1 MGPLRIFAQVIG
13 IVAMLINVLSY
24 QCKKQRPLIVMQL
37 VSSTFYAVNL
47 FILDAPTGCVLN
59 LVGICRAL
67 VFSNKK
73 FFRADRKIWIAVF
86 SLASA
91 GVYALTFL
99 VFGKDP
105 TAKNL
110 IIEFLPVIGM
120 IATTVG
126 FYRDGAKDVRLLSL
140 INSPCWL
147 VYHLTTKSI
156 GGIAGEVVMLISII
170 VGYLRHDRK
179 KPAADGEESVGKNA
193 SGDASENSVESTG
206 ENTSESAD
214 ENACENTGK
223 NAGGDHTAE

>member
-1 MGPLRIFAQVIG
+1 MGPMRIFAQVIG

-99 VFGKDP
+99 VFGKEP

-147 VYHLTTKSI
+147 VYHLTTRSI
-156 GGIAGEVVMLISII
+156 GGIAGEVVMLISI
-170 VGYLRHDRK
+170 VVRYLRHDRK
-179 KPAADGEESVGKNA
+179 KPEETAQAYEVNEAEAATAEGSATDVSADGGAGE
-193 SGDASENSVESTG
+193 ENS
-206 ENTSESAD
+206 
-214 ENACENTGK
+214 
-223 NAGGDHTAE
+223 AGHDS

>member
-59 LVGICRAL
+59 LVGICRAI

-105 TAKNL
+105 TPVNL

-156 GGIAGEVVMLISII
+156 GGIAGEVVMLISIV

-214 ENACENTGK
+214 ENACENTCE

>member
-1 MGPLRIFAQVIG
+1 
-13 IVAMLINVLSY
+13 
-24 QCKKQRPLIVMQL
+24 
-37 VSSTFYAVNL
+37 L

-59 LVGICRAL
+59 LVGICRAI

-105 TAKNL
+105 TPVNL

-147 VYHLTTKSI
+147 VYHLTSKSI
-156 GGIAGEVVMLISII
+156 GGIAGEVVMLISIV

-179 KPAADGEESVGKNA
+179 KPAADGGEIEGKNVCEEA
-193 SGDASENSVESTG
+193 AEN
-206 ENTSESAD
+206 AD
-214 ENACENTGK
+214 EIKSGR
-223 NAGGDHTAE
+223 

>member
-1 MGPLRIFAQVIG
+1 MGPMRIFAQVIG

-59 LVGICRAL
+59 LVGICRAI

-99 VFGKDP
+99 VFGKEP

-147 VYHLTTKSI
+147 VYHLTTRSI
-156 GGIAGEVVMLISII
+156 GGIAGEVVMLISIV

-179 KPAADGEESVGKNA
+179 KPEETAQADEVNEAEAAAAERSVA
-193 SGDASENSVESTG
+193 DVSVEDDSSSAEENSAGPDDGPESG
-206 ENTSESAD
+206 RS
-214 ENACENTGK
+214 
-223 NAGGDHTAE
+223 

>member
-105 TAKNL
+105 TPVNL
-110 IIEFLPVIGM
+110 VIEFLPVIGM

-156 GGIAGEVVMLISII
+156 GGIAGEVVMLISIV

-179 KPAADGEESVGKNA
+179 KPAAEDGGIEGKNEGESEGENEGESEGEVA
-193 SGDASENSVESTG
+193 GEIARENS
-206 ENTSESAD
+206 
-214 ENACENTGK
+214 
-223 NAGGDHTAE
+223 GGDHTAE

>member
-1 MGPLRIFAQVIG
+1 MRIFAQVIG

-24 QCKKQRPLIVMQL
+24 QCKKQRPLILMQL

-59 LVGICRAL
+59 LVGICRAI

-99 VFGKDP
+99 VFRKDP
-105 TAKNL
+105 TPVNL

-156 GGIAGEVVMLISII
+156 GGIAGEAVMLRSIV

-179 KPAADGEESVGKNA
+179 KPAADGGESEGKNA
-193 SGDASENSVESTG
+193 SENASENTVENTVENAVETAVETAG
-206 ENTSESAD
+206 ENT
-214 ENACENTGK
+214 CE

>member
-59 LVGICRAL
+59 LVGICRAI

-147 VYHLTTKSI
+147 VYHLTTRSI
-156 GGIAGEVVMLISII
+156 GGIAGEVVMLISIV

-179 KPAADGEESVGKNA
+179 KPAAEDGDSKGKNEGENEGEVA
-193 SGDASENSVESTG
+193 GEIARENS
-206 ENTSESAD
+206 
-214 ENACENTGK
+214 
-223 NAGGDHTAE
+223 GGDHTAE

>member
-1 MGPLRIFAQVIG
+1 MGPMRIFAQVIG

-59 LVGICRAL
+59 LVGICRAI

-99 VFGKDP
+99 VFGKEP

-147 VYHLTTKSI
+147 VYHLTTRSI
-156 GGIAGEVVMLISII
+156 GGIAGEVVMLISIV

-179 KPAADGEESVGKNA
+179 KPEETAQADEVNEAEAATAEGSATDVSADGGAGE
-193 SGDASENSVESTG
+193 ENS
-206 ENTSESAD
+206 
-214 ENACENTGK
+214 
-223 NAGGDHTAE
+223 AGHDS

>member
-59 LVGICRAL
+59 LVGICRAI

-99 VFGKDP
+99 VFEKDP

-126 FYRDGAKDVRLLSL
+126 FYRDGAKDVRLLSP

-147 VYHLTTKSI
+147 VYHLTTRSI
-156 GGIAGEVVMLISII
+156 GGIAGEVVMLISIV

-179 KPAADGEESVGKNA
+179 KPEETAPADAADEKACDGTAAEGSATDVSVADDSSSAEDGPAGPADGPESGR
-193 SGDASENSVESTG
+193 S
-206 ENTSESAD
+206 
-214 ENACENTGK
+214 
-223 NAGGDHTAE
+223 